1 MPRAG
6 RKALDREPD
15 PLDVYSAW
23 DLRYAKSI
31 YYGYILATVI
41 VVLGVWGVIIGLLF
55 RGGAWETFL
64 ELDLGFQIAIIAGAV
79 TGHLFLLVLFY
90 TLFRG
95 GMVRLCQ
102 ILFKDRLVAS
112 KWEDFYGLRMLIGVA
127 LLGLY
132 ITLLSVVIGLLPS
145 TFLGVVQRVWAW
157 QVETFSRYPGLWI
170 MWVGLLV
177 FIIVGIAFI
186 GIMLWNKGVFW
197 VLRHVKEIE
206 EEIEIEEN
214 IKKDAIKNSDERTL
228 RDIYKKEIGQKA
240 IYRGKETKGYKEW
253 KQKLGIK

>member
-206 EEIEIEEN
+206 EEIEIEET
-214 IKKDAIKNSDERTL
+214 IKNEAIKNSDERTL